1 MHAPITFSPK
11 EKILYQTLVYVCV
24 CVCVSQLLAEST
36 SGNETMCMCS
46 YQLASTHHICTS
58 MHTFPHSCKL
68 TLTLAYTQ
76 PFRKSSGSWKRH
88 LLLSRQPRSR
98 GGTNKCSRASK
109 LQWRRPSLEVV
120 QQYNWVGQV
129 YCTVWGVQLH
139 STFVAVP
146 GRNQTLFRCVFRS
159 CLKLCSAELP
169 LRGANMHFVN
179 VSSIHEFKQRV

>member
-1 MHAPITFSPK
+1 MHAPITFSPRK
-11 EKILYQTLVYVCV
+11 KSCMKPWFMYACCV
-24 CVCVSQLLAEST
+24 CLLAE
-36 SGNETMCMCS
+36 GLGMRLCVCS
-46 YQLASTHHICTS
+46 CQLASTHRICTC
-58 MHTFPHSCKL
+58 MHTFPYSCKL

-76 PFRKSSGSWKRH
+76 PFRKNSGSWKRH

-109 LQWRRPSLEVV
+109 LQWRRTSLEVG

-159 CLKLCSAELP
+159 HYC
-169 LRGANMHFVN
+169 V
-179 VSSIHEFKQRV
+179 